1 MLLYNQIT
9 LLNKTTLKKT
19 LNNLLKEDIPK
30 GDPTT
35 QIVIS
40 KHQKGKY
47 ILKSRET
54 MVFCGGPIIKNA
66 FSKAISTKL
75 LIKDGRKINSNT
87 NIAII
92 QGNVR
97 EILTKERLV
106 LNMIQ
111 HLSGI
116 STNTAQ
122 YVSKLNNPQI
132 KILDT
137 RKTTPGLR
145 VFEKYAVYKGGG
157 FNHRQDLSS
166 GIMVK
171 DNHIINGNMEY
182 IYKQLK
188 KIKKPIPIQIE
199 IDTIQQITKEN
210 IDVVDAFLLDNMSP
224 QNIKKCI
231 IKINKLS
238 KKAQKIFIEIS
249 GGITLKTILRYNIN
263 GVHGISIGALTHQ
276 SRSVDIGLD
285 IY

>member
-210 IDVVDAFLLDNMSP
+210 VDVVDAFLLDNMSP

>member
-1 MLLYNQIT
+1 
-9 LLNKTTLKKT
+9 LNKTTLKKT

-40 KHQKGKY
+40 KNQKGKY

-157 FNHRQDLSS
+157 FNHRQNLSS

-210 IDVVDAFLLDNMSP
+210 VDVVDAFLLDNMSP